1 MNTLRSKG
9 AQFAIAAVCL
19 ILGIMLAVQF
29 KTTESYKSNLVPARV
44 EDLTQQ
50 VNTVSQE
57 RDALVEEVLS
67 LREKLKNAR
76 QNNPAMADLEEDI
89 QKANLNAGLVPVQGP
104 GVIITLTDSTSE
116 LQNGENPNISIVHDS
131 DLLMLVNELKASG
144 AEAISVNGERITA
157 RSEIRCAGTLILV
170 NSNKIGPP
178 FVIKAVGNPDM
189 LESGMLIKGG
199 YMGSLQVLGINATI
213 AKAEKLDIPAYS
225 GSMNFTYAVPV
236 KYNKKAE

>member
-1 MNTLRSKG
+1 MRNKG

-29 KTTESYKSNLVPARV
+29 KTTESYQANLVPERV

-50 VNTVSQE
+50 VSTVSQE
-57 RDALVEEVLS
+57 RDALIEEVLS

-76 QNNPAMADLEEDI
+76 QTDPAMADLEADI
-89 QKANLNAGLVPVQGP
+89 QKANLSAGLVPVEGP
-104 GVIITLTDSTSE
+104 GVIITVTDSVSE
-116 LQNGENPNISIVHDS
+116 LQSGENPNISIVHDS

-144 AEAISVNGERITA
+144 AEAISINGERITA

-170 NSNKIGPP
+170 NWNKIGPP
-178 FVIKAVGNPDM
+178 FIIKAVGNPDT

-199 YMGSLQVLGINATI
+199 YMGSLEILGIQASI
-213 AKAEKLDIPAYS
+213 EKAEKLNIPAYS

-236 KYNKKAE
+236 KYKEKKE